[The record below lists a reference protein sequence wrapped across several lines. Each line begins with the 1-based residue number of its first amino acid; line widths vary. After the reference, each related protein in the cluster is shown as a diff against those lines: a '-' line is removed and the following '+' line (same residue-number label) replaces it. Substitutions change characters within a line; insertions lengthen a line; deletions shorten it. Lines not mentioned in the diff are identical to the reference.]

1 KQGARQNLTMFEDYI
16 RDAYRFFEQGQG
28 AVNDDEAIARSYYR
42 ASIFCAASAV
52 ESFVNFIADTFEK
65 GRSMPNHELAYLSDK
80 TFYFDPKKGL
90 LIEKTEFHRLEDKLK
105 FLLTKFS
112 PSFDFN
118 NAAWS
123 QLIAFKRLRDNL
135 IHLRQLEDQTSVA

>member
-1 KQGARQNLTMFEDYI
+1 
-16 RDAYRFFEQGQG
+16 
-28 AVNDDEAIARSYYR
+28 
-42 ASIFCAASAV
+42 CAASAV

-65 GRSMPNHELAYLSDK
+65 GQSMSHHELAYLSDK
-80 TFYFDPKKGL
+80 AFYFDPKKGVL
-90 LIEKTEFHRLEDKLK
+90 LEKTEFHRLEDKLK

-123 QLIAFKRLRDNL
+123 QLIMFKRLRDQL
-135 IHLRQLEDQTSVA
+135 IHPKQLEDQTSLAIYEKQLRLGIQGNIQIMNELSKAIFSKPLRRKV